1 MSKKTNEIRR
11 KIKEKEE
18 KYKRKLTYK
27 EVKRIEKDVLRKY
40 NMRKKVAGIFL
51 ALGITTVGG
60 VTAGHLLASGSNDVP
75 ENAKKTEAT
84 IENSENMDTS
94 KKTNDFKENLQT
106 LTYSQITEEI
116 AKEYNE
122 EYDTNLTASDISYI
136 KSNPQYLT
144 IDEDGTYVQDYRQS
158 GENNEYIYDNIK
170 DVYVFINKK
179 DDTIISSIGKVENE
193 VKNIDTNIVMLS
205 GKQEYVESDK
215 KIDITKGKYKEQLEE
230 MYKAMQEKSK
240 QKTQDDT
247 QEKQVENEER
257 E

>member
-27 EVKRIEKDVLRKY
+27 EVKRIEKDVLKKY
-40 NMRKKVAGIFL
+40 NRRKKIAGIFL

-60 VTAGHLLASGSNDVP
+60 ATAGLLLASGSNDVP
-75 ENAKKTEAT
+75 ENSEKT
-84 IENSENMDTS
+84 DTS

-215 KIDITKGKYKEQLEE
+215 KIDITKGKDKEQLEE

-247 QEKQVENEER
+247 QEKQVKNEER

>member
-11 KIKEKEE
+11 KIKEKEK

-27 EVKRIEKDVLRKY
+27 EVKRIERDVLRKY
-40 NMRKKVAGIFL
+40 NIRKKVAGIFL

-84 IENSENMDTS
+84 IENSEKTDTS

-136 KSNPQYLT
+136 KSNPQYLA
-144 IDEDGTYVQDYRQS
+144 IEDGTYVQDYRQS
-158 GENNEYIYDNIK
+158 GENNEYIYDNIEY
-170 DVYVFINKK
+170 VYVFINKK
-179 DDTIISSIGKVENE
+179 DDTIISSIGKVEYE

-215 KIDITKGKYKEQLEE
+215 KIDITKGKDKEQLEE

-247 QEKQVENEER
+247 QENEVENKER

>member
-27 EVKRIEKDVLRKY
+27 EVKRIEKDVLKKY
-40 NMRKKVAGIFL
+40 NRRKKIAGIFL

-60 VTAGHLLASGSNDVP
+60 ATAGLLLASGSNDVP

-84 IENSENMDTS
+84 IENSEKTDTS

-179 DDTIISSIGKVENE
+179 DDKIIS
-193 VKNIDTNIVMLS
+193 
-205 GKQEYVESDK
+205 
-215 KIDITKGKYKEQLEE
+215 
-230 MYKAMQEKSK
+230 
-240 QKTQDDT
+240 
-247 QEKQVENEER
+247 
-257 E
+257 

>member
-1 MSKKTNEIRR
+1 MVLIDPIRVR
-11 KIKEKEE
+11 
-18 KYKRKLTYK
+18 Y
-27 EVKRIEKDVLRKY
+27 
-40 NMRKKVAGIFL
+40 
-51 ALGITTVGG
+51 
-60 VTAGHLLASGSNDVP
+60 
-75 ENAKKTEAT
+75 
-84 IENSENMDTS
+84 
-94 KKTNDFKENLQT
+94 
-106 LTYSQITEEI
+106 
-116 AKEYNE
+116 KEYNE

-215 KIDITKGKYKEQLEE
+215 KIDITKGKDKEQLEE

-247 QEKQVENEER
+247 QEKQVKNEER

>member
-1 MSKKTNEIRR
+1 M
-11 KIKEKEE
+11 
-18 KYKRKLTYK
+18 
-27 EVKRIEKDVLRKY
+27 
-40 NMRKKVAGIFL
+40 
-51 ALGITTVGG
+51 
-60 VTAGHLLASGSNDVP
+60 ASGSNDVP

-84 IENSENMDTS
+84 IENSEKTDTS

-215 KIDITKGKYKEQLEE
+215 KIDITKGKDKEQLEE

-247 QEKQVENEER
+247 QEKQVKNEER